1 MHADTMT
8 RENRMAILDA
18 EIAKA
23 VRQGWT
29 VQSRSDYQAVLAKQR
44 KIGLVGNLILTLITG
59 GLWLIWV
66 AYRVINRKS
75 DTRTITVDTNGKVRG

>member
-1 MHADTMT
+1 MRTETMS
-8 RENRMAILDA
+8 RENRTAILDA

-29 VQSRSDYQAVLAKQR
+29 VQSRSDYQAVLTKQR
-44 KIGLVGNLILTLITG
+44 KIGLVGNLLLTVVTG

-66 AYRVINRKS
+66 LYRVLNRKS
-75 DTRTITVDTNGKVRG
+75 DARTITVDVDGKLRG

>member
-1 MHADTMT
+1 MS
-8 RENRMAILDA
+8 RENRTAILDA

-29 VQSRSDYQAVLAKQR
+29 VQSRSDYQAVLTKQR
-44 KIGLVGNLILTLITG
+44 KIGLVGNLLLTVVTG

-66 AYRVINRKS
+66 LYRVLNRKS
-75 DTRTITVDTNGKVRG
+75 DARTITVGVDGKLRG